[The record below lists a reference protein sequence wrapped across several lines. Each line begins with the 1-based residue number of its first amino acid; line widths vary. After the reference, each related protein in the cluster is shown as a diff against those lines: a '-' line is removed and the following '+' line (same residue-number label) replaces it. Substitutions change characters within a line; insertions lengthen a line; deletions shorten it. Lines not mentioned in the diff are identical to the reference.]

1 MRNILP
7 LVAEGLVDLSTAGP
21 GKNATNSTNCQF
33 EVSGGKASYLEITQ
47 DAAALMAVF
56 AGIGWAV
63 ASIIYHLPVS
73 SSTRATAAAVRD
85 HALFAMVLAGTGT
98 ALRKLAEF
106 ILQQAAN
113 FVNVTSN
120 YDELVKLHRVMYDF
134 NFNSAIVAG
143 SALAWLAALLAIG
156 PSIPVLGTI
165 LTFAAGVIYAPGTAM
180 LAGIMVMAAMNAAG
194 YYILYNSMML
204 IFPIGMVLFAAPGK
218 LAKGLGAFLIS
229 LSLVSYVALPIL
241 PWIVASVTSVAAGG
255 NVDPKSLM
263 QMLNDIC
270 MMSRSDNPTVAG
282 FFALWPP
289 LGWYEKVTK
298 WLITIAT
305 SSFLLALTIAA
316 ARALSHSLGGVSAN
330 L

>member
-1 MRNILP
+1 MKDILP

-21 GKNATNSTNCQF
+21 GENAANSINCQWKTL
-33 EVSGGKASYLEITQ
+33 GGNKASYLEITQ

-98 ALRKLAEF
+98 ALRQLAEF
-106 ILQQAAN
+106 ILDQAAAYAGIGKPYPPH
-113 FVNVTSN
+113 T
-120 YDELVKLHRVMYDF
+120 LMYDF
-134 NFNSAIVAG
+134 NFNSALIAG
-143 SALAWLAALLAIG
+143 SVLAWLAGLLAIG
-156 PSIPVLGTI
+156 PSIPVIGTI
-165 LTFAAGVIYAPGTAM
+165 FSFVIGVVYAPGTAI
-180 LAGIMVMAAMNAAG
+180 LAGIMVMSAMNAAG
-194 YYILYNSMML
+194 YFILHNSMML
-204 IFPIGMVLFAAPGK
+204 VFPIGMALFAAPGK

-229 LSLVSYVALPIL
+229 LSLVSYIALPIL
-241 PWIVASVTSVAAGG
+241 PWTVASVTSVAAGG
-255 NVDPKSLM
+255 SIDPNSLKETVM
-263 QMLNDIC
+263 KIC
-270 MMSRSDNPTVAG
+270 DMSSSNPTVAG
-282 FFALWPP
+282 FFALVWPWD
-289 LGWYEKVTK
+289 WYDRIIK
-298 WLITIAT
+298 WLIMVAT